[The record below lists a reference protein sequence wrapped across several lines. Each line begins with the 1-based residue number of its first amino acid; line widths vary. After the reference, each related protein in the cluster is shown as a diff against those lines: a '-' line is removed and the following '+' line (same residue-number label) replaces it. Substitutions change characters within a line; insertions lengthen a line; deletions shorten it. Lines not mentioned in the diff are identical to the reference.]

1 MGMHL
6 RFFGTHLLVAITA
19 VGLLAGGAW
28 MWSGLLAG
36 VVLWIGADALSP
48 RAGNAPRYR
57 HRVVLDAALYS
68 LFPALLSLGV
78 VFLWSTS
85 GGDVLR
91 LGALLEHYSGY
102 GALAARADNDALDY
116 LGAGLSSGL
125 AIALAGILTA
135 HELFHRTNDRLAMF
149 VSRWMLAM
157 AFNSTLEVAHVYG
170 HHQDVGT
177 DADPSTARRGENVY
191 AFFLR
196 STFGQV
202 VQAWRIE
209 RERLARRGQSPCVFG
224 NKVLRG
230 YLRSYAVLALIG
242 WVSGMIGVV
251 TFFVCVVWN
260 KLLLESLNY
269 LEHYGLVRVAG
280 ESFEPRHAWDSDSL
294 VSHTVLFHL
303 PFHAEHHFDPHTHYY
318 DLHADGRAPVLPHGY
333 LASVLVTLVPFWW
346 RHVIAP
352 ALHNWDAERA
362 TRQERELLKK
372 QR

>member
-1 MGMHL
+1 MGRHL
-6 RFFGTHLLVAITA
+6 SFFATHLLVAITA
-19 VGLLAGGAW
+19 LGLLAGGGW
-28 MWSGLLAG
+28 MWSGLIAG

-48 RAGNAPRYR
+48 RTQRAPRYA
-57 HRVVLDAALYS
+57 HPHLLDAALYS
-68 LFPALLSLGV
+68 LFPALLVLGA
-78 VFLWSTS
+78 VFLWATALH
-85 GGDVLR
+85 DVLS
-91 LGALLEHYSGY
+91 LGATIERVSGY
-102 GALAARADNDALDY
+102 SVLTARADNNFVDY
-116 LGAGLSSGL
+116 LGAGLSCGL

-135 HELFHRTNDRLAMF
+135 HELFHRTADPRAMF

-177 DADPSTARRGENVY
+177 AADPSTARRGENVY

-202 VQAWRIE
+202 AQAWRIE
-209 RERLARRGQSPCVFG
+209 CARLARRGQSPYVFD

-230 YLRSYAVLALIG
+230 YLRSYAVLTLIG
-242 WVSGMIGVV
+242 ACSGTVGLATFLVSVLL
-251 TFFVCVVWN
+251 N

-280 ESFEPRHAWDSDSL
+280 APFQPRHAWDSDSL

-333 LASVLVTLVPFWW
+333 LASVLVTLVPAWW
-346 RHVIAP
+346 RRMIAP
-352 ALHNWDAERA
+352 SLQAWDTRYASEEER
-362 TRQERELLKK
+362 QLL
-372 QR
+372 QF